1 MNKIRNEPSLSLQ
14 GSLVKNYSSSFYTFL
29 TSKAACIEKVPISV
43 NTLKFKDKITE
54 QKYMISLYQNSDSNR
69 KPSEEFKYNLLQ
81 LYIFFSTYIIAT
93 AVQDLILFSNSVLNT
108 RAYII
113 KTVFLGILTTM
124 YFSALN
130 VTIRSPR
137 LLKHASPL
145 FTTLAILLIAYIMA
159 IDPRIISKIL
169 SEQSNLPQY
178 NTSMCLFI
186 FIQMYS
192 RVLFENFLNI
202 TLISVLAFTTF
213 TIGLFV
219 DNRHSLT
226 ETIPELVLLLVGLAI
241 NCSNC
246 YKHSLISR
254 EYFWKNEMKSKN
266 VEEVSE
272 LTELHDPRSKN
283 FINTEIELLVL
294 LCDKIKKCVKGAYSM
309 LIFKDIKA
317 KLKVAM
323 NELDSLKRRI
333 TGDIFRQAVFI
344 DNCDNLDE
352 QDKTFI
358 NQFFM
363 QFSHKS
369 TNNLGKS
376 STMKDVADSSP
387 TNVFNRYGIR
397 NFEKVLE
404 AIGTDWNLDVWFIHQ
419 STGHNI
425 FILSRYLCEKWG
437 IIQEFNIPEDVFDRF
452 FQTVEKVS
460 CN

>member
-1 MNKIRNEPSLSLQ
+1 MNKIRNEASLSLQ
-14 GSLVKNYSSSFYTFL
+14 GSQGKNYSSSFYSFL
-29 TSKAACIEKVPISV
+29 SIRAACIEKVPISV
-43 NTLKFKDKITE
+43 NTLKFKDKLTE
-54 QKYMISLYQNSDSNR
+54 QKYLVSLFQNTDSNR

-130 VTIRSPR
+130 VTLRSPR

-145 FTTLAILLIAYIMA
+145 FTTLAILLTGYIVA
-159 IDPRIISKIL
+159 IDPRVISAIL

-178 NTSMCLFI
+178 TTSMCLFI
-186 FIQMYS
+186 FIHIYS

-202 TLISVLAFTTF
+202 TLISAFAISTF
-213 TIGLFV
+213 TVGLFV
-219 DNRHSLT
+219 ENTHKLT
-226 ETIPELVLLLVGLAI
+226 ETIPELVFLLVGLVI
-241 NCSNC
+241 NCSNS
-246 YKHSLISR
+246 YKHSLVSR
-254 EYFWKNEMKSKN
+254 DYFWKNEMKSKN
-266 VEEVSE
+266 MEEVSE
-272 LTELHDPRSKN
+272 LTELNDPHSKN

-294 LCDKIKKCVKGAYSM
+294 LCDKIKKCMKGAYS
-309 LIFKDIKA
+309 LVIFKDIKA

-344 DNCDNLDE
+344 ENCDILDE

-369 TNNLGKS
+369 TSNLAKTN
-376 STMKDVADSSP
+376 TMKDVVDSSP

-404 AIGTDWNLDVWFIHQ
+404 AIGTDWNLDIWFIHQ

-425 FILSRYLCEKWG
+425 YILSRYLCEKWG
-437 IIQEFNIPEDVFDRF
+437 IIEEFNIAEDVFNKF
-452 FQTVEKVS
+452 FKTVEKVRGI
-460 CN
+460 